1 MQPFDIKSFSEIEIK
16 NFSWGTEQDDYK
28 SLRTLIIKILNEWK
42 IYNESE
48 KFDVILSQV
57 TKALIEYITIFY
69 DIEKVRFKSN
79 VIFDNSRNKFVK
91 NILENKEIFE
101 IYNYD
106 LELKRLPK
114 YQINYSISKLYL
126 KFGSLFNNKLLV
138 SKNEIIQNYLDENR
152 AIYLPPVYL
161 LKISEKII
169 KKNPK
174 VTILSKQI
182 CEALINFNRI
192 FEKINSNNIENIINI
207 YLNRLEA
214 DIQKLNSIKSIFNSY
229 KILISG
235 TGDQYFNQLTS
246 FFSNIN
252 NIPNYRFDHGGEKSF
267 FIDREFWNSE
277 IQFINKYYTYSEK
290 IFVKS
295 KKKN

>member
-1 MQPFDIKSFSEIEIK
+1 M
-16 NFSWGTEQDDYK
+16 
-28 SLRTLIIKILNEWK
+28 
-42 IYNESE
+42 
-48 KFDVILSQV
+48 
-57 TKALIEYITIFY
+57 
-69 DIEKVRFKSN
+69 
-79 VIFDNSRNKFVK
+79 
-91 NILENKEIFE
+91 
-101 IYNYD
+101 
-106 LELKRLPK
+106 
-114 YQINYSISKLYL
+114 YL

-152 AIYLPPVYL
+152 AIYLPPVYF

-267 FIDREFWNSE
+267 FVDREFWNSE

-290 IFVKS
+290 IINS
-295 KKKN
+295 YKKFLQKMRSVSQENLKKLNQNF